1 MAITTK
7 PQRLQMRSE
16 ALQLI
21 ADGVPPTDAA
31 TQLSSKWGCSRR
43 TSLWDIELAQGELAN
58 AFDSSELRHMVGW
71 LATQYQRL
79 APKSKRDGQYAAAC
93 GYLNSLRAMLVHP
106 QVDRQFEAYFCGR
119 FTRQVHRRL
128 QLRENAVRTC

>member
-7 PQRLQMRSE
+7 QQRQQRLSE

-31 TQLSSKWGCSRR
+31 TQLSQTWGCSRR
-43 TSLWDIELAQGELAN
+43 TSLRDIELAQGELAN
-58 AFDSSELRHMVGW
+58 ALNSVELQHMVGW

-79 APKSKRDGQYAAAC
+79 AVKAERDGQYASAVGA
-93 GYLNSLRAMLVHP
+93 LNALRAMVVQPQLVA
-106 QVDRQFEAYFCGR
+106 QFAAHFRGR
-119 FTRQVHRRL
+119 YSHQAHRR
-128 QLRENAVRTC
+128 

>member
-7 PQRLQMRSE
+7 QQRQQRRNE

-31 TQLSSKWGCSRR
+31 TQLTVKWGCSRR
-43 TSLWDIELAQGELAN
+43 TSLRDIELAQSELAN
-58 AFDSSELRHMVGW
+58 ALNSVELQHMVGW

-79 APKSKRDGQYAAAC
+79 AAKSEQAQQYSAAIGA
-93 GYLNSLRAMLVHP
+93 LHSLKGDVGTAT
-106 QVDRQFEAYFCGR
+106 AGS
-119 FTRQVHRRL
+119 
-128 QLRENAVRTC
+128 AI

>member
-7 PQRLQMRSE
+7 QQRQQRRNE

-31 TQLSSKWGCSRR
+31 TQLSQTWGCSRR
-43 TSLWDIELAQGELAN
+43 TSLRDIEIAQSELAN
-58 AFDSSELRHMVGW
+58 ALNSVELQSMVGW

-79 APKSKRDGQYAAAC
+79 AAKAERDGQYASAVGA
-93 GYLNSLRAMLVHP
+93 LNALRAMVV
-106 QVDRQFEAYFCGR
+106 Q
-119 FTRQVHRRL
+119 L
-128 QLRENAVRTC
+128 QLDAQFADHFRGRVTHQAPRR